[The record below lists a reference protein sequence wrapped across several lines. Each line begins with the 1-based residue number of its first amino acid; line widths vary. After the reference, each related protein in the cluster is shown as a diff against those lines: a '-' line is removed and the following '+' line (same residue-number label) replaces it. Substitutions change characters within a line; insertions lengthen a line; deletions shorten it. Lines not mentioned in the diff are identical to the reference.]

1 MCRTIRDLRT
11 PTHRTISTP
20 IQRCDS
26 DSPSLLACLRVRAD
40 EPNNV
45 GEHRTSPLAT
55 LLLSWHLGLL
65 IGHRCRPRRPTLQ
78 ESKQATQEDYRQLS
92 LSRETEAKKSLARS
106 ELICDK
112 LSAGRS
118 FNLEQTGASQL
129 ILHGLPCLATRSL
142 ADLEILYCTP
152 AYRSRASSFVPKGPN
167 LRNLPM
173 GD

>member
-1 MCRTIRDLRT
+1 MRGVTT
-11 PTHRTISTP
+11 T
-20 IQRCDS
+20 
-26 DSPSLLACLRVRAD
+26 A
-40 EPNNV
+40 E
-45 GEHRTSPLAT
+45 
-55 LLLSWHLGLL
+55 
-65 IGHRCRPRRPTLQ
+65 RRPTLQ
-78 ESKQATQEDYRQLS
+78 ASKQALQEDCRQLS

-142 ADLEILYCTP
+142 ADLEVLYCTP